1 MKDMTIV
8 IRLTT
13 GLGQMD
19 LFDLALS
26 KARELQDE
34 IWSEYDEECDEIQD
48 RDIIVTDKETQLFIT
63 PRRKA
68 S

>member
-63 PRRKA
+63 QRRKA

>member
-19 LFDLALS
+19 LFDLTLS

-34 IWSEYDEECDEIQD
+34 IWSQYDEECDEIQD

-68 S
+68 C

>member
-19 LFDLALS
+19 LFGLALS

-34 IWSEYDEECDEIQD
+34 IWSQYDEECDEIQD

-68 S
+68 